1 LEAADGDAALSIA
14 KQHPEPIALLLSDV
28 VLPKRSGP
36 EIAVDIQRVRPG
48 IRMLFCSGYTA
59 DMASVQGILEQG
71 HAFLPKPV
79 SPEALLSKVGELL
92 NA

>member
-1 LEAADGDAALSIA
+1 
-14 KQHPEPIALLLSDV
+14 
-28 VLPKRSGP
+28 
-36 EIAVDIQRVRPG
+36 
-48 IRMLFCSGYTA
+48 
-59 DMASVQGILEQG
+59 MASVQGILEQG